1 MFLDTANIN
10 DINKYI
16 KTGVLKGVTTN
27 PTILLKENIN
37 RFQQIENILGTNT
50 ELLFVQL
57 IGDTIE
63 ELYEDYESF
72 KNIKGYKKI
81 AYKVP
86 INLIGLE
93 VVNKIKYDNPE
104 TIVLGTAIYSA
115 DQAILAALAGCDYV
129 APYVNRMSNNSINPF
144 DEISKMRSFYEDR
157 GLDCK
162 ILAAS
167 FKNTNQI
174 LNALEA
180 GAHTCTIPADLFKQ
194 MANKDLALNAIE
206 VFNKEGRELEEITKQ
221 L

>member
-10 DINKYI
+10 DINKYM

-37 RFQQIENILGTNT
+37 RFKQIENILGTNT

-57 IGDTIE
+57 VGDTLE
-63 ELYEDYESF
+63 ELCDDYENL
-72 KNIKGYKKI
+72 KNIDGCKRI

-86 INLIGLE
+86 INLVGLK
-93 VVNKIKYDNPE
+93 VVNRIKADNPE

-115 DQAILAALAGCDYV
+115 DQGILAALAGCDYV
-129 APYVNRMSNNSINPF
+129 APYVNRMSNNNINPF
-144 DEISKMRSFYEDR
+144 NEISKMKSFYEDR
-157 GLDCK
+157 ELDCK

-174 LNALEA
+174 LDALEA
-180 GAHTCTIPADLFKQ
+180 GADTCTIPADLFKQ
-194 MANKDLALNAIE
+194 MANKNLALNAIE
-206 VFNKEGRELEEITKQ
+206 VFNKDGRKLDEMTI
-221 L
+221 